1 MKISL
6 CMITKDEEKSLPS
19 CLQSVKNHV
28 DEMII
33 VDTGSTDN
41 TCHIALEYGTKIF
54 HLKWKDD
61 FSEARNFALEKAK
74 GDWIL
79 FLDADEVLENGE
91 LLRPL
96 VEKADHDLTG
106 FLFHILN
113 YSDEKLTQIERSH
126 SLRLFRN
133 TPDLRFFGA
142 IHEQLPVQDKM
153 VAMTDLVIHHY
164 GYLPSITK
172 AKEKS
177 KRNLNIL
184 EKEMRRDP
192 NNPFLYYNLGM
203 EYTRVHNYEHAQSYF
218 KKALELID
226 GETGYESRLYKM
238 MAISYLTTK
247 KCEEGIST
255 ISSGIEKFPDYP
267 DLYYLRGLCYEASG
281 DLLKATADFLYCLTM
296 HNQPFRHNRIYAVEE
311 GITDKKSFNALDRLN
326 EKMDTHYFV
335 QVHEKQE
342 FLENIHKAITVL
354 IEMDYTFLSKA
365 IEKFPVSKA
374 LQTEYQHIQKVIQH
388 VKAMAAP

>member
-6 CMITKDEEKSLPS
+6 CMITKDEEKFLPS

-33 VDTGSTDN
+33 ADTGSRDN
-41 TCHIALEYGTKIF
+41 TCNIALEYGAKIF
-54 HLKWKDD
+54 HLNWKDD
-61 FSEARNFALEKAK
+61 FSAARNFTLDKAK

-96 VEKADHDLTG
+96 VKEADHDLIG

-142 IHEQLPVQDKM
+142 IHEQLPIQDKM

-164 GYLPSITK
+164 GYLPSITQ

-177 KRNLNIL
+177 KRNLTIL
-184 EKEMRRDP
+184 EKEMKKDP

-203 EYTRVHNYEHAQSYF
+203 EYTRIHNFEHALSYF

-247 KCEEGIST
+247 KYEEGISS
-255 ISSGIEKFPDYP
+255 ISAGIEKFPDYP
-267 DLYYLRGLCYEASG
+267 DLYYLRGLCYEAFG
-281 DLLKATADFLYCLTM
+281 NLLKAAADFLRCLAM
-296 HNQPFRHNRIYAVEE
+296 HNHPLQNNRIYAVEE
-311 GITDKKSFNALDRLN
+311 GITGNKSLYALNRLY
-326 EKMDTHYFV
+326 EKMDTQYFA
-335 QVHEKQE
+335 QIHEKQE
-342 FLENIHKAITVL
+342 YLENIQKEVAVFL
-354 IEMDYTFLSKA
+354 EMDKIFLTKG
-365 IEKFPVSKA
+365 IEKFSESKT
-374 LQTEYQHIQKVIQH
+374 LQEEYQHIQKVIHH
-388 VKAMAAP
+388 VQTLSMP